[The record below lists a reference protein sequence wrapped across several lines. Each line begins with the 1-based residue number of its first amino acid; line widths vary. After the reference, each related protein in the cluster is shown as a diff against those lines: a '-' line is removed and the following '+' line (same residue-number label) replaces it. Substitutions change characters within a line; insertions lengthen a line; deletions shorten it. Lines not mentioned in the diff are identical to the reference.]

1 MGVGTPQDERFVRLF
16 AANEPAIR
24 TFVRR
29 LLPTREDA
37 SDVMQEVAVLLWRKF
52 DPSYGDL
59 DFRKWAFWVARYEVL
74 AWRRDHARDRH
85 VLSEE
90 VLMLI
95 AEESVQ
101 AEDVLAS
108 QREALKTCLEKV
120 AEPQR
125 KLLLAAY
132 AAKGGVQQ
140 VAQQSGRSRQGF
152 YQWLYRVRRMLLD
165 CVRKS
170 LQEEVA

>member
-29 LLPTREDA
+29 LLPTREDVC
-37 SDVMQEVAVLLWRKF
+37 DVMQEVAVLLWRKF
-52 DPSYGDL
+52 DPSYSDL

-85 VLSEE
+85 ILSEE

-101 AEDVLAS
+101 VEDVLDS
-108 QREALKTCLEKV
+108 QREALKSCLEKL

-125 KLLLAAY
+125 KL
-132 AAKGGVQQ
+132 
-140 VAQQSGRSRQGF
+140 
-152 YQWLYRVRRMLLD
+152 
-165 CVRKS
+165 
-170 LQEEVA
+170 